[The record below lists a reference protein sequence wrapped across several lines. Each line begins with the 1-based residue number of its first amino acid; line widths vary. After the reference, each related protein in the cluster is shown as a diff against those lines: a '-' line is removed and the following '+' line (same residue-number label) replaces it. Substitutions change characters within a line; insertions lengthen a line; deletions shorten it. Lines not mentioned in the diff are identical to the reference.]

1 MKKFLALMSAV
12 AVLSISVLAM
22 AADFGGDYIEAEGVV
37 YADGKKAPNAMRRI
51 AIMDAY
57 RYLAEQVDTIYVS
70 ANSTVKN
77 MCDLDEEINTKVET
91 ALRGAKVI
99 SVKRDKDG
107 SFHAIVRLYTHGG
120 TGTLASA
127 VLKENVEIEDFP
139 PPKFTNIVSV
149 NYTGL
154 IIDCRGKNLSAAIAP
169 AIKSA
174 DGTEVYAYKNIGYQ
188 TAVNS
193 GMVAYSTSVDSGV
206 ERAGASPLVIKAVNV
221 SGNCDVV
228 VSAEDADKILASN
241 QSANFLGNCAV
252 VLVR

>member
-1 MKKFLALMSAV
+1 MKKCIALISALT
-12 AVLSISVLAM
+12 VLSISALAM
-22 AADFGGDYIEAEGVV
+22 AFDFGGEYIEAEGIV
-37 YADGKKAPNAMRRI
+37 YANEKKNPNAMRRI

-70 ANSTVKN
+70 TNSTVKN
-77 MCDLDEEINTKVET
+77 MRDLDEEINTKVEA

-99 SVKRDKDG
+99 DVKREKDG
-107 SFHAIVRLYTHGG
+107 SFHAIVRLYTHGVPNS
-120 TGTLASA
+120 LSSA
-127 VLKENVEIEDFP
+127 VLNENVQIEDFP

-154 IIDCRGKNLSAAIAP
+154 IIDCRGQNLSTAISP

-174 DGTEVYAYKNIGYQ
+174 DGTEIYAYKNIGYQ
-188 TAVNS
+188 TAVSN
-193 GMVAYSTSVDSGV
+193 GIVAYSTSIDSGV
-206 ERAGASPLVIKAVNV
+206 ERAGASPLVIKAVSI

>member
-1 MKKFLALMSAV
+1 MKNFFALISAV
-12 AVLSISVLAM
+12 AVIISCSLA
-22 AADFGGDYIEAEGVV
+22 AAFDFGSDYIEAEGVV
-37 YADGKKAPNAMRRI
+37 YAGDKKDPNAMRRI

-57 RYLAEQVDTIYVS
+57 RYLAEQIDTIYVTT
-70 ANSTVKN
+70 NSTVRN
-77 MCDLDEEINTKVET
+77 MRDLDEEINAKVET
-91 ALRGAKVI
+91 ALRGAKVV
-99 SVKRDKDG
+99 SVKREEDG

-120 TGTLASA
+120 AGTLASA
-127 VLKENVEIEDFP
+127 VLNENVQIEDFP

-154 IIDCRGKNLSAAIAP
+154 IIDCRGKNLSTAIAP
-169 AIKSA
+169 AIKSV
-174 DGTEVYAYKNIGYQ
+174 DGTEIYAYKNLGYQ
-188 TAVNS
+188 TAVNN
-193 GMVAYSTSVDSGV
+193 GVVAYSTSIDSGV
-206 ERAGASPLVIKAVNV
+206 ERAGSLPLVIKAVNI